1 MILNGFQKNHFF
13 QNRYVALETP
23 SRLPPPFMANTI
35 INFHFDYLNTY
46 LRCGGVRCVCVC
58 GGGCWSGVEG
68 GLVGRQMV
76 EVRDLSSISFCR
88 TESPSHYFCKLEF
101 LLFSGLTDI
110 LLAISKLIMM
120 KSGWKECHRAPLYHD
135 LCIDLVLVELHCWP
149 FGGI

>member
-1 MILNGFQKNHFF
+1 MCVLGEE
-13 QNRYVALETP
+13 VLEW
-23 SRLPPPFMANTI
+23 SR
-35 INFHFDYLNTY
+35 
-46 LRCGGVRCVCVC
+46 
-58 GGGCWSGVEG
+58 G

-120 KSGWKECHRAPLYHD
+120 KSG
-135 LCIDLVLVELHCWP
+135 
-149 FGGI
+149 